1 MRTFLKSCFLVIA
14 AGFLLISMQAGAA
27 DSSKEKRKPNEPL
40 KQCRLDCKSNKD
52 TLAYEACMIKCE
64 ETYSSKRSSDPGNK
78 K

>member
-1 MRTFLKSCFLVIA
+1 MRTFLKSFFLVIA

-27 DSSKEKRKPNEPL
+27 DSSKEKRIPNEPL

-52 TLAYEACMIKCE
+52 NVAYEACMIKCE
-64 ETYSSKRSSDPGNK
+64 ETYNSKRSSVPGNK